1 MTVAVT
7 VGSYPASF
15 AGSSAP
21 AHANIIAFS
30 IVSEPLLLL
39 ATSPITFLGN
49 DVAVFAALTL
59 LVG

>member
-7 VGSYPASF
+7 VGSYPSTF
-15 AGSSAP
+15 AVSSAP

-30 IVSEPLLLL
+30 IVSEPLLLT
-39 ATSPITFLGN
+39 AASPNTFLGN

>member
-7 VGSYPASF
+7 VGSYPATF

-30 IVSEPLLLL
+30 IVSEPLLLT
-39 ATSPITFLGN
+39 ATSPITFLGD
-49 DVAVFAALTL
+49 DVAAALTL

>member
-7 VGSYPASF
+7 VGSYPSTF
-15 AGSSAP
+15 AVSSAP

-49 DVAVFAALTL
+49 AVAALTL

>member
-7 VGSYPASF
+7 VGSYPSTF
-15 AGSSAP
+15 AVSSAP

-39 ATSPITFLGN
+39 ATSPITFLGGK
-49 DVAVFAALTL
+49 DVAALTL